1 MNKSARI
8 LVVDDTPMNVKLLA
22 DVLRY
27 EGYQV
32 VTAAGG
38 KEGLAKVDS
47 EKPDLVLL
55 DVMMP
60 DLDGYAVCR
69 AIRANPETAI
79 LPVVMVTALN
89 PADERVKGLEAGA
102 DDFLSKPVNEPEL
115 LARVRSLLRIKEFHD
130 QVQAQA
136 RELAEWNRT
145 LEQRVAEGVHQIE
158 QVGRL
163 KRFLSPQIADLI
175 VSGNL
180 GNTTEDLL
188 KSHRREITVVFLDL
202 RGFTAFT
209 ETADPEEV
217 MGVLQEYHN
226 AMGRLIMEHNGTIQ
240 HFAGDGIMICFN
252 DPVPIENP
260 AKEAV
265 QHGDQYASRL
275 HPAGAGVEEARLRP
289 APGDRH
295 RPGICDFGND
305 RLRRSPRLQRDRL
318 GLQPRQPALQ
328 RGRGRPDS
336 GAAEGLQFR
345 RGPGDGRAG
354 GRTQPQGISQTGAG
368 VQRDGAY
375 SRLSQRSA

>member
-1 MNKSARI
+1 MNKPARI

-22 DVLRY
+22 DVLTY
-27 EGYQV
+27 EGFQV

-38 KEGLAKVDS
+38 KEGLAKVASDQ
-47 EKPDLVLL
+47 PDLVLL

-130 QVQAQA
+130 QVQAQT
-136 RELAEWNRT
+136 RELADWNRT
-145 LEQRVAEGVHQIE
+145 LEQRVAEGVRQIE
-158 QVGRL
+158 LTGRL

-175 VSGNL
+175 VSGIS
-180 GNTTEDLL
+180 GSTSEDLL

-217 MGVLQEYHN
+217 MGVLHEYHLE
-226 AMGRLIMEHNGTIQ
+226 MGRLIMEHNGTIQ

-252 DPVPIENP
+252 DPVTIENP

-265 QHGDQYASRL
+265 SMAIRMQAAFTRLVQAWKKRGYDLHMGIGIAQGYATLGTIGFEGRRDYGAIGSVCNLASRL
-275 HPAGAGVEEARLRP
+275 CSEAAAGQILVSQKVLGFVEELVTAEPVGALNLKGFHKPVP
-289 APGDRH
+289 A
-295 RPGICDFGND
+295 FNVT
-305 RLRRSPRLQRDRL
+305 
-318 GLQPRQPALQ
+318 GLN
-328 RGRGRPDS
+328 
-336 GAAEGLQFR
+336 
-345 RGPGDGRAG
+345 
-354 GRTQPQGISQTGAG
+354 
-368 VQRDGAY
+368 
-375 SRLSQRSA
+375 

>member
-1 MNKSARI
+1 MNKPARL

-22 DVLRY
+22 DVLAY

-38 KEGLAKVDS
+38 KEGLAKVES

-69 AIRANPETAI
+69 AIRATPETAI

-130 QVQAQA
+130 QVQAQS

-145 LEQRVAEGVHQIE
+145 LEHRVAEGVRQIE

-175 VSGNL
+175 LSG
-180 GNTTEDLL
+180 TASSATDDLL

-217 MGVLQEYHN
+217 MGVLDEYHR
-226 AMGRLIMEHNGTIQ
+226 AMGRLIVEHNGTIQ
-240 HFAGDGIMICFN
+240 HFAGDGIMIFFN
-252 DPVPIENP
+252 DPMTIENP

-265 QHGDQYASRL
+265 GMAIRMQADFAGLAQAWKKRGFDLHMGIGIAQGYATLGTIGFEGRRDYSAIGSVCNLASRL
-275 HPAGAGVEEARLRP
+275 CGEARAGQILVSQRVFGFVEELVTAEPMGELSLKGFHKPVP
-289 APGDRH
+289 A
-295 RPGICDFGND
+295 FNVT
-305 RLRRSPRLQRDRL
+305 
-318 GLQPRQPALQ
+318 GL
-328 RGRGRPDS
+328 
-336 GAAEGLQFR
+336 
-345 RGPGDGRAG
+345 
-354 GRTQPQGISQTGAG
+354 T
-368 VQRDGAY
+368 
-375 SRLSQRSA
+375 